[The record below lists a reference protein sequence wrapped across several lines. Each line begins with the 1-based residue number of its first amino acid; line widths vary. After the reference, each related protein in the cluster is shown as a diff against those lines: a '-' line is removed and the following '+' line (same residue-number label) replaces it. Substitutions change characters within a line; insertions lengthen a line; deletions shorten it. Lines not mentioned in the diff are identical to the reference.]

1 MFKNHN
7 RHDVRER
14 QAGEQRMLDRHGLW
28 RSIVRFSLPVIGCG
42 IVQQSFNSIDLA
54 VVGRMVSSSALA
66 AVGANGPVISLII
79 TLFMGLALGS
89 NVVISRALGARNDEV
104 VRRTVATQAM
114 VAVVAGVFLLIVGI
128 GLSAPLLA
136 SLDTPDDILPSA
148 TRYLRIY
155 ALGFPAMLVYNFM
168 SAVLRSMGD
177 TRRPF
182 LWLVIGG
189 VVNLALNL
197 MLVYVFGMGVEGVAI
212 ATSVSNV
219 VSAAGVTLKLMRTDG
234 PTRFVPGQM
243 RIYAS
248 EFWAMVRIG
257 LPAGIQGTLF
267 AFSNV
272 IIQSALNRL
281 GASAMAGSAAA
292 LTYELYGYFVIS
304 AFVQAAL
311 AFVSINYGAGQYDN
325 CRRIMWRCMVL
336 ALGGSF
342 VLNSLVV
349 LNNYTAVAVLT
360 SSSEAIH
367 YGMLRISNVLLWQF
381 VACSYEISGTAMRAL
396 GHSLTPMMITLLGT
410 CVMRVWW
417 VRLSGFILDFNMLMA
432 IYPITWFFTGCIMMV
447 AYFFVSHR
455 AFSHPCVK
463 LVK

>member
-177 TRRPF
+177 TMRPF

-197 MLVYVFGMGVEGVAI
+197 MLVYVFG
-212 ATSVSNV
+212 TSVSNV
-219 VSAAGVTLKLMRTDG
+219 VRAAGVTLKLMRTDG

-381 VACSYEISGTAMRAL
+381 VACSYEISGAAMRAL